1 MATVHTSGGKEGIEI
16 GMNKVLVTGAAGFM
30 GSHLVDSLIAR
41 GMEVYGVD
49 DLSGGFKRN
58 IHPASHFTQ
67 LDLRDTEATAR
78 YVESIRPE
86 LIYHLAADATE
97 GRSQFTPI
105 ECSQRNY
112 FAYLNL
118 LVPAIRSGM
127 NKMVLTSSM
136 SVYGRQ
142 RPPFSEDMPRV
153 PEDVYAIAKTSM
165 ERVTEILSEV
175 YQFKYTIIRPHNVY
189 GPRQNI
195 RDPYRNVVGIFI
207 NCLLNSR
214 SFYIYGDGQQ
224 KRAFSYNSDVIPAV
238 AEAGFTEAADSQII
252 NVGPR
257 EEYTIAEL
265 AQIILEEFFG
275 DSEVPAEMLPKYLP
289 DRPLEV
295 KEAFCTIDKA
305 ENLLGFRT
313 TVTLREGVRQ
323 MIAWARELGPQ
334 QPRYRAEGLEITTD
348 KTPATWTQKLI

>member
-1 MATVHTSGGKEGIEI
+1 MT
-16 GMNKVLVTGAAGFM
+16 KVLVTGAAGFM
-30 GSHLVDSLIAR
+30 GSHLVDNLIAR
-41 GMEVYGVD
+41 NLEVYGVD

-58 IHPASHFTQ
+58 IHPQSTFTQ

-78 YVESIRPE
+78 YIEDVRPE
-86 LIYHLAADATE
+86 LVYHLAADATE

-105 ECSQRNY
+105 QCTQRNY
-112 FAYLNL
+112 LAYLNV

-127 NKMVLTSSM
+127 KKMVLTSSM
-136 SVYGRQ
+136 SVYGSQ
-142 RPPFSEDMPRV
+142 QPPFSEDMPRV

-175 YQFKYTIIRPHNVY
+175 HEFQYSIVRPHNVY

-207 NCLLNSR
+207 NCLLSGK
-214 SFYIYGDGQQ
+214 SFYIYGNGQQ
-224 KRAFSYNSDVIPAV
+224 KRAFSYIGDVIPAL
-238 AEAGFTEAADSQII
+238 AEAGFTEAANREIM

-257 EEYTIAEL
+257 EEYTIEEL
-265 AQIILEEFFG
+265 AAVIIDDFFAG
-275 DSEVPAEMLPKYLP
+275 GPAPKEMRPIYLP

-295 KEAFCTIDKA
+295 KEAYCTVEKA
-305 ENLLGFRT
+305 ERLLGFRT
-313 TVTLREGVRQ
+313 TVTLRDGIHE

-334 QPRYRAEGLEITTD
+334 QPKYLDGGLEIIND
-348 KTPATWTQKLI
+348 KTPATWAQKLI